1 MRSHE
6 LRIEKRG
13 MGQMYLVTTKIWELI
28 CDECL
33 ESVNI
38 LWFIRVGDDVFAR
51 ISGVILRA
59 ITNSDKHD

>member
-1 MRSHE
+1 
-6 LRIEKRG
+6 

-59 ITNSDKHD
+59 ISNSDKHD